1 MKQITLVNI
10 GLPDKTSVYT
20 DAKKFTVFL
29 GNETRYYFTSFKA
42 AKQFLAETNRFLNAQ
57 FHEINYIYINLFM
70 EYRNIWFYLK
80 GRENIDKQI
89 TNSMEAIAGYLEN
102 ACSKS
107 KTINGNVFTFNHLF
121 AACNELD
128 EVARFII
135 IVLTAKKRYNEV
147 HRVKMFKSQ
156 VESIRDRL
164 ISYGKK

>member
-10 GLPDKTSVYT
+10 GLPDKASVYT
-20 DAKKFTVFL
+20 NAKKFTVFL
-29 GNETRYYFTSFKA
+29 GNETRHYFTSFKA
-42 AKQFLAETNRFLNAQ
+42 AKQFLAVTNRFLNDQ
-57 FHEINYIYINLFM
+57 LHEINYIYINLFM

-121 AACNELD
+121 AACNELS
-128 EVARFII
+128 EIARLAIL
-135 IVLTAKKRYNEV
+135 VLTKKKRYNEV
-147 HRVKMFKSQ
+147 HRVKMFNNQLKSI
-156 VESIRDRL
+156 VNRL
-164 ISYGKK
+164 MSYGK